1 MTENK
6 RRIIIGITGA
16 SGAIMGCR
24 LLEIMKEFPQV
35 ETHLVMTSSALL
47 TLRSETDIP
56 AQRLQ
61 SLADCTYDIDD
72 FTAAIASGSFITDG
86 MIIIP
91 CSMKT
96 LAGIANGFSDNLLL
110 RAADVCLKEGRPLI
124 LSPRESP
131 LSLIH
136 LKNLLACKEAG
147 AYIVPPMLTF
157 YSGAGTTDEQILAHL
172 GTVLRHFGL
181 RPKNYK
187 SWK

>member
-1 MTENK
+1 MNDNK

-16 SGAIMGCR
+16 SGVIMGCR
-24 LLEIMKEFPQV
+24 LLEVMKEFPHV
-35 ETHLVMTSSALL
+35 ETHLVMTNSALI

-56 AQRLQ
+56 IDRLL
-61 SLADCTYDIDD
+61 SLADFTYDIDD

-86 MIIIP
+86 MIVLP

-110 RAADVCLKEGRPLI
+110 RAADVCLKEGRTLV
-124 LSPRESP
+124 LSPREAP

-147 AYIVPPMLTF
+147 AAIIPPMLTF
-157 YSGAGTTDEQILAHL
+157 YQDADTAGDQITAHL
-172 GTVLRHFGL
+172 GTVLRQFCL
-181 RPKNYK
+181 KPKGYK
-187 SWK
+187 PWK